1 MDADLRILV
10 GALLLL
16 GGVLLSKTSSRLGVP
31 SLLLFLGLGMVAGS
45 DGLLGIEFDDVEL
58 ARSIGIVALT
68 LILFSGGLGTRWDD
82 VRPAL
87 RPGMSLATIGVL
99 VSAATLGLLASLVLG
114 IDPLQGLLLGGI
126 IASTDAAAVFS
137 VLRSRGVRL
146 GTRLRSLLELESGS
160 NDPASVFLTIGVIS
174 LIQGDGTTVVQLVW
188 DFVVQMSLGVAA
200 GLAAAAGAVRLINR
214 LRLDVDGLYPVITLA
229 TVLAVFEAVTWLGGS
244 GFLAVY
250 VAGVAMAHR
259 DFLHRRSLVRFHDA
273 VAWLM
278 QIAMFVV
285 LGLLVFPSRLPEV
298 AGPAVV
304 VAVLL
309 MFVAR
314 PFATAI
320 ALAPFRMPWRHKAFV
335 SWVGLRGATPIILAT
350 FPVVAGVPDAD
361 TIFDVVFFVV
371 ITSVLVQGTTI
382 SFAARRLGLGDED
395 STDVG
400 RVSFDAVIA
409 GDTGH
414 CLHEIRL
421 VDDAPASGV
430 TLMDLALPAQ
440 VLVVLVRR
448 GDASLMPQGNTRLQ
462 SGDELLVF
470 ADSDTFESVRHLF
483 GRGPSRHFDDVPDDP
498 PPD

>member
-174 LIQGDGTTVVQLVW
+174 LIQGDGTTVVELVW

-214 LRLDVDGLYPVITLA
+214 LRLDVVEIPLDRGGIEKAEMPCQRYVEGSTVISVRGRSGLCWTR
-229 TVLAVFEAVTWLGGS
+229 AV
-244 GFLAVY
+244 
-250 VAGVAMAHR
+250 
-259 DFLHRRSLVRFHDA
+259 RSLRSLEN
-273 VAWLM
+273 W
-278 QIAMFVV
+278 
-285 LGLLVFPSRLPEV
+285 GSTRE
-298 AGPAVV
+298 
-304 VAVLL
+304 
-309 MFVAR
+309 R
-314 PFATAI
+314 
-320 ALAPFRMPWRHKAFV
+320 W
-335 SWVGLRGATPIILAT
+335 
-350 FPVVAGVPDAD
+350 
-361 TIFDVVFFVV
+361 
-371 ITSVLVQGTTI
+371 GT
-382 SFAARRLGLGDED
+382 G
-395 STDVG
+395 
-400 RVSFDAVIA
+400 
-409 GDTGH
+409 
-414 CLHEIRL
+414 
-421 VDDAPASGV
+421 
-430 TLMDLALPAQ
+430 
-440 VLVVLVRR
+440 
-448 GDASLMPQGNTRLQ
+448 
-462 SGDELLVF
+462 
-470 ADSDTFESVRHLF
+470 
-483 GRGPSRHFDDVPDDP
+483 
-498 PPD
+498 